1 MDEIIKTLDIAVS
14 DVESPINE
22 KNKVLPTIIDEAEDV
37 DYQYVRE
44 NYYEIIQQGQMALA
58 GALRVASMSE
68 HPRAYE
74 VVGSL
79 LKNLADVNRQL
90 LQTGEDKQ
98 KVKVARKGASGTGS
112 AAPGT
117 ITQNNAYFVGS
128 SSELNKL
135 LAGKLDVPT
144 NDT

>member
-1 MDEIIKTLDIAVS
+1 MDEVTKILDIAPA
-14 DVESPINE
+14 DIQSPLE
-22 KNKVLPTIIDEAEDV
+22 VKEMVLPIVTDEAEDV
-37 DYQYVRE
+37 DYEFVRG
-44 NYYEIIQQGQMALA
+44 NYYELIQQGQMALA

-98 KVKVARKGASGTGS
+98 KIKTAKKGNGG
-112 AAPGT
+112 AAPAPT
-117 ITQNNAYFVGS
+117 QQITNNTAVFVGS
-128 SSELNKL
+128 SADLNKMI
-135 LAGKLDVPT
+135 AAKK
-144 NDT
+144 NEQ